1 MSQLKKKTGFLTL
14 NRKTFNMLKLDQIFV
29 LLSYLICLD
38 FKIDKRRYFISQEC
52 LILPHALL

>member
-29 LLSYLICLD
+29 LLSYLIRLD

-52 LILPHALL
+52 LILQDALL